1 MNDKL
6 MEVDRTF
13 LSRSSEAYKHQILGF
28 TSTVDDIPVSGT
40 GSSDLYQANNMS
52 LSLQLYFPKLRAALD
67 CGRRMM
73 AEIDLRSQQSLKDFG
88 SGANLGNTGINYSLN
103 EDDAPNL
110 DQQDLNKARKRIS
123 RSNRSPTT
131 SFPSSLNYRASFI
144 TDASMCR
151 DWRYTASQKIA
162 SLTRALDAT
171 SAVLQSPLLPE
182 ESE

>member
-28 TSTVDDIPVSGT
+28 ASTVDDIPVT
-40 GSSDLYQANNMS
+40 GGSDLYQANNMS

-67 CGRRMM
+67 CGRKSL
-73 AEIDLRSQQSLKDFG
+73 AEINSRSQVSRGFG
-88 SGANLGNTGINYSLN
+88 NGANLPNIRINYPLK
-103 EDDAPNL
+103 EDAPDEF
-110 DQQDLNKARKRIS
+110 DQQDPAKAHDRIY
-123 RSNRSPTT
+123 RGNH
-131 SFPSSLNYRASFI
+131 SSSSYPFTLNYRTSFI
-144 TDASMCR
+144 TDPPTCH